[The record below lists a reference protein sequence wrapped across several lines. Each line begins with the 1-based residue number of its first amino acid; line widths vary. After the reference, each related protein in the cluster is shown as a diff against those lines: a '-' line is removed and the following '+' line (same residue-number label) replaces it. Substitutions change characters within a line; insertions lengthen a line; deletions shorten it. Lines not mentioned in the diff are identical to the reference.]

1 MEEHFVPES
10 VGHETQDA
18 EIRPIVYT
26 GIGLALTAVAVG
38 IFVYGIF
45 KYLGGHAIAT
55 IQSNPMSV
63 EDQQIPPAPRLE
75 EHPAIELQQLHA
87 DENRMLSTYGWIDQ
101 KAGVVHIPIDRAME
115 LQLQRGFPT
124 RNEAKK

>member
-1 MEEHFVPES
+1 MEEHFAAQS

-26 GIGLALTAVAVG
+26 GIGLAITAVAVG
-38 IFVYGIF
+38 FLVYGIF

-55 IQSNPMSV
+55 IQSNPMSA
-63 EDQQIPPAPRLE
+63 EDQQIPPAPRIE

-87 DENRMLSTYGWIDQ
+87 DEDRMLSTYGWIDQ
-101 KAGVVHIPIDRAME
+101 KTGVVHIPIDRAMD

>member
-1 MEEHFVPES
+1 MKEHFVTQS

-18 EIRPIVYT
+18 DIRPIVYT
-26 GIGLALTAVAVG
+26 GIGLAITAVAVG

-45 KYLGGHAIAT
+45 RYLGGHAVAT

-63 EDQQIPPAPRLE
+63 EDQQIPPTPRLE

-87 DENRMLSTYGWIDQ
+87 DEDRMLSTYGWVDQ
-101 KAGVVHIPIDRAME
+101 KTGVVHIPIDRAMD

>member
-1 MEEHFVPES
+1 MEERFVTQS

-18 EIRPIVYT
+18 DIRPIVYT
-26 GIGLALTAVAVG
+26 GIGLAITAVLVG

-45 KYLGGHAIAT
+45 KYLGGHAVAT

-63 EDQQIPPAPRLE
+63 EDQQIPPTPRLE

-87 DENRMLSTYGWIDQ
+87 DEDRMLSTYGWVDQ
-101 KAGVVHIPIDRAME
+101 KTGVVHIPIDRAMD
-115 LQLQRGFPT
+115 LQLQRGFPA

>member
-1 MEEHFVPES
+1 MEEHIVS
-10 VGHETQDA
+10 NSIGHETRDA

-26 GIGLALTAVAVG
+26 GIGLALMAAAVG

-55 IQSNPMSV
+55 IQVNPMSV

-75 EHPAIELQQLHA
+75 EHPAIGLQQLHA
-87 DENRMLSTYGWIDQ
+87 EEDRMLSTYGWVD
-101 KAGVVHIPIDRAME
+101 KKTGVVHIPIDRAMD
-115 LQLQRGFPT
+115 LMLQRGFPT
-124 RNEAKK
+124 RNEGKK

>member
-1 MEEHFVPES
+1 MEEHLVHNP

-18 EIRPIVYT
+18 DIRPIVYT
-26 GIGLALTAVAVG
+26 GIGLALTALAVG

-45 KYLGGHAIAT
+45 RYLGGRAIAT

-75 EHPAIELQQLHA
+75 EHPAIDLQQLHA
-87 DENRMLSTYGWIDQ
+87 DEDRMLSTYGWVDQ
-101 KAGVVHIPIDRAME
+101 KAGVVHIPIDRAMD
-115 LQLQRGFPT
+115 LQLQRGFPV
-124 RNEAKK
+124 RKEVKK

>member
-1 MEEHFVPES
+1 MEEHLVPTA
-10 VGHETQDA
+10 VGHETEDA
-18 EIRPIVYT
+18 DIRPIVYT

-55 IQSNPMSV
+55 VQVNPMSV
-63 EDQQIPPAPRLE
+63 DDQQIPPAPRLE

-87 DENRMLSTYGWIDQ
+87 QEDQMLSTYGWVD
-101 KAGVVHIPIDRAME
+101 KKTGVVHIPIDRAMD
-115 LQLQRGFPT
+115 LMLQRGFPT
-124 RNEAKK
+124 RGEAKK

>member
-1 MEEHFVPES
+1 MEEHLSPTAI
-10 VGHETQDA
+10 GHETRDA
-18 EIRPIVYT
+18 DIRPIVYT

-55 IQSNPMSV
+55 IQVNPMSV

-75 EHPAIELQQLHA
+75 EHPAIELRQLHA
-87 DENRMLSTYGWIDQ
+87 QEDQMLSTYGWVD
-101 KAGVVHIPIDRAME
+101 KKTGVVHIPIDRAMD
-115 LQLQRGFPT
+115 LMLQRGFPT

>member
-1 MEEHFVPES
+1 MEEHFVTES
-10 VGHETQDA
+10 VGHETRDA
-18 EIRPIVYT
+18 DIRPIVYT
-26 GIGLALTAVAVG
+26 GIGLALTAAAVG
-38 IFVYGIF
+38 VFVYGIF
-45 KYLGGHAIAT
+45 RYLGGHAIAT

-63 EDQQIPPAPRLE
+63 EDQQIPPTPRLE

-87 DENRMLSTYGWIDQ
+87 NEDRMLSTYGWIDQ
-101 KAGVVHIPIDRAME
+101 KTGVVHIPIDRAID

>member
-1 MEEHFVPES
+1 MEEHLVPTS
-10 VGHETQDA
+10 IGHETRDA

-26 GIGLALTAVAVG
+26 GIGLALSALAVG

-55 IQSNPMSV
+55 IQVNPMSV
-63 EDQQIPPAPRLE
+63 EDQQIPPTPRLE

-87 DENRMLSTYGWIDQ
+87 QEDQMLSTYGWVD
-101 KAGVVHIPIDRAME
+101 KKTGVVHIPIDRAMD
-115 LQLQRGFPT
+115 LMLQRGFPT

>member
-1 MEEHFVPES
+1 MEEHFVPQS

-18 EIRPIVYT
+18 DIRPIVYT

-38 IFVYGIF
+38 FFVYGIF

-63 EDQQIPPAPRLE
+63 EDQQIPPVPRLE

-87 DENRMLSTYGWIDQ
+87 SEDRMLSTYGWVDQ
-101 KAGVVHIPIDRAME
+101 KTGVVHIPIDRAMD

-124 RNEAKK
+124 RNEVKK

>member
-1 MEEHFVPES
+1 MEEHFVPQS

-18 EIRPIVYT
+18 DIRPIVYT

-38 IFVYGIF
+38 FFVYGIF

-87 DENRMLSTYGWIDQ
+87 SEDRMLSTYGWVDQ
-101 KAGVVHIPIDRAME
+101 KTGVVHIPIDRAMD

-124 RNEAKK
+124 RNEVKK

>member
-1 MEEHFVPES
+1 MEEHLIPAS
-10 VGHETQDA
+10 IGHETRDA

-26 GIGLALTAVAVG
+26 GIGLALTALAVG

-55 IQSNPMSV
+55 VQVNPMSV

-87 DENRMLSTYGWIDQ
+87 QEDRMLSTYGWVD
-101 KAGVVHIPIDRAME
+101 KKTGVVHIPIDRAMD
-115 LQLQRGFPT
+115 LMLQRGFPT
-124 RNEAKK
+124 RKEGAK